1 MTTRTPKGSIAVVI
15 VRGRV
20 RLRFPRTWY
29 GGEQI
34 FFSLGLPDNKN
45 NRLYAET
52 LAREIEWDRLK
63 GNFDPSFAKYTQVTS
78 EPQPSLTLAQ
88 LWAEYCQYKSK
99 SLKPSSM
106 HYLVNAIGV
115 HVNRCPHKSIDK
127 ALEVRTWLLKHTTAG
142 MTRRVLSSLATVTK
156 WGIKHQKVSTIHNPF
171 IGMAEEIRIEKEATH
186 ANAFNAEERDHI
198 IAAFEQ
204 SQNYRHYAPLVKFWF
219 MTGCRP
225 SEGIGLEW
233 AQIDRDCSKILFDR
247 SIVKIGKTTVKNRLS
262 KNNRKRTF
270 PCQQALQDFL
280 LERRAGR
287 NPKIDLV
294 FPSKEGKPIDYMNFS
309 SRAWNKIVDP
319 IIDRH
324 TTPYSCRDTF
334 ITDQIGKNV
343 SPAII
348 AKWVDNSVEMI
359 EKHYLDVSAISH
371 IKPL

>member
-1 MTTRTPKGSIAVVI
+1 MTTRTPKGSIAVVV

-29 GGEQI
+29 AGKQKYL
-34 FFSLGLPDNKN
+34 SLGLPDTRD
-45 NRLYAET
+45 NRLYGGN

-63 GNFDPSFAKYTQVTS
+63 GKFDPSFVKYLEVTS

-99 SLKPSSM
+99 SLKPASM

-115 HVNRCPHKSIDK
+115 HVNRCPHQGIDK
-127 ALEVRTWLLKHTTAG
+127 ALEVRTWLLEHTTAG

-156 WGIKHQKVSTIHNPF
+156 WGIKHQKVPTIYNPF
-171 IGMAEEIRIEKEATH
+171 LGMAEEIRIEKEISN
-186 ANAFNAEERDHI
+186 ANAFSAEERDRI
-198 IAAFEQ
+198 IAAFEE
-204 SQNYRHYAPLVKFWF
+204 SPDYHHYAPLVKFWF

-247 SIVKIGKTTVKNRLS
+247 SIVKIGKTTVRNRLS

-280 LERRAGR
+280 LELRARR
-287 NPKIDLV
+287 NSKIDLV
-294 FPSKEGKPIDYMNFS
+294 FPSKKGKPIDYMNFS
-309 SRAWNKIVDP
+309 SRAWDKIVDP
-319 IIDRH
+319 IIDRA

-334 ITDQIGKNV
+334 ITDQIGKGV
-343 SPAII
+343 SVAII

-359 EKHYLDVSAISH
+359 EKHYFDVSAISH